1 MIKLKPIASLP
12 IDPLESR
19 RLCIVLA
26 TIVINVIAVALLTL
40 APWSD
45 WKTGLALNLCDN
57 ALLLG
62 FVVLYRDA
70 LLARLMIFGL
80 ATGFAELA
88 ADAWLVDYTRTLD
101 YSTGGGPMLW
111 RSPVWMP
118 IAWEIVVVQF
128 GCLGLWLRDRF
139 GGAGLAA
146 VGVLGAINISFYEEM
161 AKRIHWWQYSGCRM
175 ISNTH
180 ITSSLANSASPSPSH
195 CWPNRSGTATRRRPC
210 RWASPVAQRS
220 SFATRSPTASPT
232 PSTTGEKWA
241 EEKSRQFVEKE
252 AKARHCRVFLPQK

>member
-1 MIKLKPIASLP
+1 MI
-12 IDPLESR
+12 
-19 RLCIVLA
+19 V
-26 TIVINVIAVALLTL
+26 
-40 APWSD
+40 
-45 WKTGLALNLCDN
+45 
-57 ALLLG
+57 
-62 FVVLYRDA
+62 
-70 LLARLMIFGL
+70 GL

-175 ISNTH
+175 ISNTPYYIILGEFGIAIALTLLAKSLRH
-180 ITSSLANSASPSPSH
+180 GNAAKTLSLGVAGGAAIFICYALAYGITDAFNH
-195 CWPNRSGTATRRRPC
+195 R
-210 RWASPVAQRS
+210 
-220 SFATRSPTASPT
+220 
-232 PSTTGEKWA
+232 
-241 EEKSRQFVEKE
+241 
-252 AKARHCRVFLPQK
+252 